1 MPVIWGFLLR
11 GSMSACTLW
20 VRGDRRVTG
29 MRRDGREAAV
39 PCCFKSEERPGSW
52 EITGHHNHVIHGPG
66 ALFAMKLNGWDH
78 ALKVTAEGA
87 GLVGHAGAV
96 LLRKAADQTGLTAQM
111 SAALRKK
118 GTSPLLDR
126 GVVLVSLAAAIALG
140 ATSMSDIAVLA
151 HLAPV
156 LGGAPSG
163 PTVRRALDLAG
174 APAVLDKIA
183 RARARTRAHVWKLIE
198 DTPGGF
204 PWLVIAG
211 KTLTGWLVIDM
222 DATLVTASSDKEGA
236 APTWKKGYGFHP
248 LGAWCRNTREC
259 LGMLLRPGNAGS
271 NTFTDHKEVLAAALR
286 QVPARFRKKIMVRVD
301 GAGASHDLIGHL
313 LSLSS
318 PKKTLLF
325 TCGWMITR
333 ATRTPSARSPQAAW
347 KPGIAQDGSV
357 EEDKDVA
364 EITHLMSR
372 AGKWPGG
379 LRWIARRVKPSRRQ
393 MRNLTDWEKK
403 TGWRYTI
410 TCTNIPDNGITG
422 VPGSHHPQYIDVA
435 HREHAV
441 VETAGVRTAKAM
453 GLRNLPSK
461 TWQVNSGWV
470 IAANIAADLAAW
482 TRLLG
487 HHDDADLREADP
499 DTLRYRVW
507 HIPARLAR
515 HARERV
521 LKISPDWPWKE
532 AFLSC
537 WQRLCTLPAPA

>member
-1 MPVIWGFLLR
+1 MQ
-11 GSMSACTLW
+11 
-20 VRGDRRVTG
+20 
-29 MRRDGREAAV
+29 
-39 PCCFKSEERPGSW
+39 
-52 EITGHHNHVIHGPG
+52 H
-66 ALFAMKLNGWDH
+66 NGWDH

-96 LLRKAADQTGLTAQM
+96 LLRKAADQAGLTGQL

-118 GTSPLLDR
+118 GTSPVFDR
-126 GVVLVSLAAAIALG
+126 GAVLVSLAAAITLG
-140 ATSMSDIAVLA
+140 ATSMSDIALLA

-163 PTVRRALDLAG
+163 PTVRRTLDLAG
-174 APAVLDKIA
+174 TAAALDKVA
-183 RARARTRAHVWKLIE
+183 RARAKARAHVWELIQG
-198 DTPGGF
+198 TPAGF
-204 PWLVIAG
+204 PWLEIAG

-248 LGAWCRNTREC
+248 LGAWLANTREC
-259 LGMLLRPGNAGS
+259 LAMQLRPGNAGS
-271 NTFTDHKEVLAAALR
+271 NTFADHKEVLAAALR
-286 QVPARFRKKIMVRVD
+286 QVPARFRGKILVRVD

-318 PKKTLLF
+318 PRKTVLL
-325 TCGWMITR
+325 TCGWMITAADEDAIR
-333 ATRTPSARSPQAAW
+333 QVPAAAW
-347 KPGIAQDGSV
+347 KPGTCQDGTI

-364 EITHLMSR
+364 EITGLMTR
-372 AGKWPGG
+372 AGNWPDG
-379 LRWIARRVKPSRRQ
+379 LRWIARRVKPSRRHL
-393 MRNLTDWEKK
+393 RNLTDYEKE
-403 TGWRYTI
+403 TGWKYSI
-410 TCTNIPDNGITG
+410 TCTNVPGSGIPG
-422 VPGSHHPQYIDVA
+422 VPGSHHPQYLDTV

-461 TWQVNSGWV
+461 TWQVNKGWV

-487 HHDDADLREADP
+487 HYDDPDLREADP
-499 DTLRYRVW
+499 DTLRYRIW

-521 LKISPDWPWKE
+521 LKISPEWPWKN
-532 AFLSC
+532 AFLTC
-537 WQRLCTLPAPA
+537 WHRLCALPEPA